1 MKVIQIGSWKKENAL
16 QKSHRYNPQEKERA
30 LQKSCGF
37 NQREEEGAIQKS
49 CRFDPGKRREHYESH
64 ASKQK
69 WALLITKFSISDRLA
84 RLIQALFNFI
94 KTIVN
99 ICSNRIQTV
108 SDYDANWVQGP
119 NQSSGRQL
127 AHFWTFL
134 RMVNSHTHGRG
145 TILNLICIVLVSKI
159 WCGKWHHS
167 P

>member
-69 WALLITKFSISDRLA
+69 
-84 RLIQALFNFI
+84 
-94 KTIVN
+94 
-99 ICSNRIQTV
+99 
-108 SDYDANWVQGP
+108 
-119 NQSSGRQL
+119 
-127 AHFWTFL
+127 
-134 RMVNSHTHGRG
+134 
-145 TILNLICIVLVSKI
+145 
-159 WCGKWHHS
+159 
-167 P
+167 